1 MSNKRLKDLG
11 FKALQ
16 VLRVLRFHSIDKKPT
31 VTLIKRTFK
40 DLEMTENCIHK
51 LGINAFWRSRLRSS
65 SGFQP
70 SFLRLSHVVL
80 FLFFLFLADGIHAQ
94 KYLSL
99 RSQRKAE
106 RINYRVG
113 DEINIRLDGEKTV
126 FRGSIDEIRDSSIV
140 FNRTEIHL
148 SRVDEL
154 IDFSRGRGAR
164 AAGKSLWIAV
174 PITFLFNGLNR
185 WINTEES
192 PVIDQPTIELAAV
205 FAGTGTALMLVP
217 HKRYKT
223 RKNWRLVVI
232 DTTFYP

>member
-1 MSNKRLKDLG
+1 M
-11 FKALQ
+11 
-16 VLRVLRFHSIDKKPT
+16 
-31 VTLIKRTFK
+31 IK
-40 DLEMTENCIHK
+40 NSIHK
-51 LGINAFWRSRLRSS
+51 LGIKAFRRWHVRNISC
-65 SGFQP
+65 FQA
-70 SFLRLSHVVL
+70 SFFRHSHVVL
-80 FLFFLFLADGIHAQ
+80 FLFFLFLADGISAQ

-140 FNRTEIHL
+140 FNRTEIHIN
-148 SRVDEL
+148 RIDEL

-192 PVIDQPTIELAAV
+192 PVIDEPTIELAAV
-205 FAGTGTALMLVP
+205 FAGTGTALMLIP

-223 RKNWRLVVI
+223 RKQWRLVVI
-232 DTTFYP
+232 DTTFYPTE